1 MKKKEKLVR
10 NVMCALFSALIVVMT
25 FTPYLGYISV
35 GPIEITTLHIIAIF
49 GALVLGPKHG
59 AIVGGVWGL
68 TCIIRAIQLGFAPF
82 ANPLVSLVPR
92 ILVAVVAGLIFVGL
106 SKTKCPKVVSLAIA
120 TLAGTLTNTILVISA
135 LTFFNGFESLLGAAA
150 SAIETIILTLIGT
163 NGLIELISA
172 LVIIPS
178 LYLAT
183 EKFFKKALNNQ

>member
-68 TCIIRAIQLGFAPF
+68 TCIVRAIQLGFAPF

-92 ILVAVVAGLIFVGL
+92 ILVAVVAGLIFAGL
-106 SKTKCPKVVSLAIA
+106 SKTKCPKVVSLIIA
-120 TLAGTLTNTILVISA
+120 TLAGTLTNTTLVISA
-135 LTFFNGFESLLGAAA
+135 LTLFNGFESLLGAAA
-150 SAIETIILTLIGT
+150 SAIETIVLTLIGT
-163 NGLIELISA
+163 NGLIEIISA

-178 LYLAT
+178 LYMAT
-183 EKFFKKALNNQ
+183 EKFFKKALNNN